1 MTACDISGKR
11 KSLPRTPTIPAPA
24 CADMALKLT
33 PGLSFLLQ
41 RLPLL
46 SLPFLVGVALPRLAS
61 TPLWVSFLAGVLTLP
76 SVAAG
81 YIIYTNWR
89 NERAAAA
96 LGARLIP
103 RVKGNS
109 IGNVDILKQMQ
120 YNRKFGYPA
129 DGLGEAIEDL
139 GPTVNIRVLWMATN
153 LTVEPE
159 HIKLI
164 LATDFNNYVKGER
177 FQYNM
182 RSVLG
187 TGVFNSDGEGWKFHR
202 QMTRPFFNRDRI
214 SHFDIFD
221 RHAQDVVAHIKQR
234 NRAGY
239 AVDFQVPYSN
249 SKWMPS
255 KLTLR
260 YLKDLIGRFTM
271 DSASEFLF
279 DSCINSLKAHLPYP
293 HNVPPSSL
301 PIPPTDPVAIA
312 ATRFTD
318 AFTEAMLRISER
330 EVLGRIW
337 PLFEIAGDKTKRA
350 MGVISEY
357 LDPIIQKAVDKK
369 RGGGMRAMATDEEK
383 DGMSLLDEMLDQTD
397 DPQVLKDEM
406 LNMLLAG
413 RDTTMHTL
421 TVVIYFFTMYPDIYR
436 RARDETLAQI
446 GPTRRPTYED
456 VKELK
461 FLRAVINETMR
472 LYPSVPFNVRE
483 NIQAT
488 TWPSPD
494 PSDPR
499 PLYIPAGSKLAYS
512 VFMMHRRKDLWGPD
526 AEEFDPDRFLDDRV
540 KQYLLK
546 NAFQFLPFNAGPRIC
561 LGQQFAYNEMSFM
574 LVRLL
579 QSFTSFERD
588 EAAFAPAALPP
599 PEWAALQGRK
609 GVDRVRFALHLTMST
624 KGGLWVRAVE
634 AE

>member
-1 MTACDISGKR
+1 
-11 KSLPRTPTIPAPA
+11 
-24 CADMALKLT
+24 
-33 PGLSFLLQ
+33 
-41 RLPLL
+41 
-46 SLPFLVGVALPRLAS
+46 
-61 TPLWVSFLAGVLTLP
+61 
-76 SVAAG
+76 
-81 YIIYTNWR
+81 
-89 NERAAAA
+89 
-96 LGARLIP
+96 
-103 RVKGNS
+103 
-109 IGNVDILKQMQ
+109 
-120 YNRKFGYPA
+120 
-129 DGLGEAIEDL
+129 
-139 GPTVNIRVLWMATN
+139 MATN

-214 SHFDIFD
+214 SHFDIFE

-234 NRAGY
+234 NRGGY
-239 AVDFQVPYSN
+239 AVDFQ
-249 SKWMPS
+249 
-255 KLTLR
+255 
-260 YLKDLIGRFTM
+260 DLIGRFTM

-293 HNVPPSSL
+293 HKVPVPASPSSL
-301 PIPPTDPVAIA
+301 PTGIPPTDPDPVAIA

-337 PLFEIAGDKTKRA
+337 PLFEMTGDKTKRA

-357 LDPIIQKAVDKK
+357 LDPIIQRAVDKK
-369 RGGGMRAMATDEEK
+369 RGGGMSAMATDEER

-436 RARDETLAQI
+436 RACAETLAQI

-456 VKELK
+456 VKELN

-540 KQYLLK
+540 KKYLLK

-588 EAAFAPAALPP
+588 EAAFAPSALPP
-599 PEWAALQGRK
+599 PEWARWRGGR
-609 GVDRVRFALHLTMST
+609 ASIEC
-624 KGGLWVRAVE
+624 GLRCI
-634 AE
+634 